1 MQQERERM
9 QVESDA
15 RERYDRL
22 ALFEA
27 DLELLGLTVEEA
39 VTMHAKPL
47 PH

>member
-1 MQQERERM
+1 M